1 MKHTTT
7 YLFALILLMA
17 MFLVTSC
24 SKDEVKPY
32 NNPFFH
38 IHVDNKASIEVLSN
52 RKDTVDYKVYLSAQL
67 QFEPIELQYEVKVGD
82 GLQDGRDFK
91 LMTTGNKLNFPQ
103 GIFERSIRIAWKEAS
118 LDPAKDNTITI
129 RLISNSKNYT
139 MGLPGPDQLQ
149 RQLVITKK

>member
-1 MKHTTT
+1 MKHKITHILALAIVT
-7 YLFALILLMA
+7 AVLILS
-17 MFLVTSC
+17 SC
-24 SKDEVKPY
+24 KKESVPY

-67 QFEPIELQYEVKVGD
+67 QFEPIELQYDIKIGD
-82 GLQDGRDFK
+82 GLQDGRDFQ
-91 LMTTGNKLNFPQ
+91 LITTGNKLNFPQ
-103 GIFERSIRIAWKEAS
+103 GIFERPIRIAWKETV

-129 RLISNSKNYT
+129 RLVSNSKNYT